1 MEVHAMQST
10 AWQNKRGVS
19 LVEVLIAL
27 TILLIVF
34 MGLIQASILSIQ
46 SNMRN
51 LLRDEAVTIASEQIV
66 RLRAAD
72 FDDMNSDTVTDP
84 ATAISL
90 VAADFTTATVPPWP
104 PTVARTYRSAA
115 SVTFT
120 ILRQVNNLDNNNKQV
135 TVTIQWPWQGE
146 DFQHQIMTTRQR

>member
-1 MEVHAMQST
+1 MQRT
-10 AWQNKRGVS
+10 AWQSKRGVS

-51 LLRDEAVTIASEQIV
+51 QLRDEAVTIASEQIS
-66 RLRAAD
+66 RLRSAEY
-72 FDDMNSDTVTDP
+72 DDMNNDGTTDP
-84 ATAISL
+84 SFPTLASL
-90 VAADFTTATVPPWP
+90 AAADFTTATVPPWP
-104 PTVARTYRSAA
+104 PTIVRTFRSAA

-120 ILRQVNNLDNNNKQV
+120 IGRVVNNLDANNKQV
-135 TVTIQWPWQGE
+135 TVTVTWPWQGE
-146 DFQHQIMTTRQR
+146 NFQHQIMTTRQR